1 MRTDVSKA
9 ADVEALARAT
19 IDRFGAVHILCNNA
33 GVAVSGL
40 TWTFTVAD
48 WEWVLGVNLW
58 GVVHGVRVFTPM
70 MLAQGGEGHIVN
82 TASLAGLIS
91 GPGGV
96 IYNVAKHGVV
106 TLSESLY
113 HELALLGS
121 SLKVSVLCPGFV
133 STRILD
139 AARNRPAELAET
151 AERPPGFEEMQQLGR
166 NLVAAGSPPAEI
178 AERVFEAI
186 REERLYILP
195 HPGWKDQIRT
205 RMEDILAERNPE
217 PLDVQALLSRLQ
229 KP

>member
-1 MRTDVSKA
+1 
-9 ADVEALARAT
+9 
-19 IDRFGAVHILCNNA
+19 
-33 GVAVSGL
+33 
-40 TWTFTVAD
+40 
-48 WEWVLGVNLW
+48 
-58 GVVHGVRVFTPM
+58 
-70 MLAQGGEGHIVN
+70 
-82 TASLAGLIS
+82 
-91 GPGGV
+91 V

-113 HELALLGS
+113 QELALLGS
-121 SLKVSVLCPGFV
+121 PLRVSVLCPGFV

-151 AERPPGFEEMQQLGR
+151 AERPPGFVEMEQLGR
-166 NLVAAGSPPAEI
+166 MLVAAGSPPAQI
-178 AERVFEAI
+178 ADRVFEAI

-195 HPGWKDQIRT
+195 HPDWKAQIRT